1 MLITTSC
8 ASEVKRLKV
17 QALFLVFIFAML
29 PLVQAQTYSQ
39 PMLGVSWATR
49 EILVSIPT
57 SPSWAPATINTAIDD
72 WNNAQL
78 WFIHTYFPNQNGAD
92 FSLVGSENNTKS
104 QVTIVY
110 VPDSGQ
116 IWSGSTETPT
126 SGMISNETILLV
138 LSRLQTSD
146 DLVQVM
152 EHELGHVLG
161 LDHTQILTDLMS
173 PSQEAYT
180 GGERS
185 HPSTL
190 NLYGV
195 YLLGKGCTFST
206 DDAVTLPAQ
215 IPYLEW
221 YPAIQQPTTN
231 APQNVTPNNNCP
243 SQKPFWNQPSFIFA
257 LAAASAILV
266 TVALLSRRKK
276 KPRPSQFM
284 E

>member
-1 MLITTSC
+1 
-8 ASEVKRLKV
+8 
-17 QALFLVFIFAML
+17 
-29 PLVQAQTYSQ
+29 
-39 PMLGVSWATR
+39 MLGVSWGTH
-49 EILVSIPT
+49 EILVSIPP
-57 SPSWAPATINTAIDD
+57 SPAWAPAAINTAIDD

-78 WFIHTYFPNQNGAD
+78 WFVHTYFPNQSNAE

-110 VPDSGQ
+110 VADSGQ

-126 SGMISNETILLV
+126 SGTISNETILLV
-138 LSRLQTSD
+138 LSRLQTPD

-173 PSQEAYT
+173 PSQDAYT
-180 GGERS
+180 GGEPS
-185 HPSTL
+185 HPTTL

-195 YLLGKGCTFST
+195 YLLGKGCTFSA
-206 DDAVTLPAQ
+206 DEAVALPSQ

-221 YPAIQQPTTN
+221 YPGIQRPTVN
-231 APQNVTPNNNCP
+231 APQNVIPNNNCS
-243 SQKPFWNQPSFIFA
+243 SQKPFWDQQSFIFA
-257 LAAASAILV
+257 LTAASIILI
-266 TVALLSRRKK
+266 TVILLSRKKK
-276 KPRPSQFM
+276 KPRPSKFM

>member
-1 MLITTSC
+1 MVVSIP
-8 ASEVKRLKV
+8 ASEVKRLRIRIL
-17 QALFLVFIFAML
+17 ALVFLFVTL
-29 PLVQAQTYSQ
+29 PFVQAQTYSQ
-39 PMLGVSWATR
+39 PMLGVSWRTH
-49 EILVSIPT
+49 EIVVSIPP
-57 SPSWAPATINTAIDD
+57 SPAWAPAAINTAIAD
-72 WNNAQL
+72 WNDAQH
-78 WFIHTYFPNQNGAD
+78 WFIDTYFPNQNNAE
-92 FSLVGSENNTKS
+92 FSLIGSENNTAP

-110 VPDSGQ
+110 VVDSGQ

-126 SGMISNETILLV
+126 SGPISNETVLLV
-138 LSRLQTSD
+138 LSRLQTPD

-173 PSQEAYT
+173 PAQEAYT

-195 YLLGKGCTFST
+195 YLLGKGCAFSA
-206 DDAVTLPAQ
+206 DESVTLPSQ

-221 YPAIQQPTTN
+221 YPAIQKPTASATQLVV
-231 APQNVTPNNNCP
+231 QNDSCP
-243 SQKPFWNQPSFIFA
+243 SQRQFWNQPFIFA
-257 LAAASAILV
+257 LSAAVVALV

-276 KPRPSQFM
+276 KPRPTKFM